1 MSRLIN
7 RAGPRPVAL
16 ETTLLLHGV
25 PRDEA
30 PALARELVGIVRTHG
45 ASPAIVGLVEGRP
58 TVGMTDDELAAM
70 LAAPEIPKANSSNL
84 GVLAHQRRSAATTVS
99 ATMELAAQAGVRIFA
114 TGGVGGIHADY
125 ASHLDISAD
134 LAALARWPLAVVASG
149 VKSLLDVAATREV
162 LESLGVPVVGF
173 GTDSFPAFYIRA
185 TDQPLDGSFNEPA
198 DLAAFL
204 RHELARRRGGVLV
217 VQPVPE
223 ADAID
228 PAALDRWLSEA
239 RQSAAGAVGRAVTP
253 AILAHLHRLSRGATL
268 RANLALIRANTA
280 LAARI
285 AAAW

>member
-162 LESLGVPVVGF
+162 LESLGYQSS
-173 GTDSFPAFYIRA
+173 DSEPTPSAFYIE
-185 TDQPLDGSFNEPA
+185 QPISRWMDPSMNLPTSPHSSGTNSPA
-198 DLAAFL
+198 
-204 RHELARRRGGVLV
+204 RGGVLV

-228 PAALDRWLSEA
+228 PAALDRWLSSPSI
-239 RQSAAGAVGRAVTP
+239 RGRCGRSCRHT